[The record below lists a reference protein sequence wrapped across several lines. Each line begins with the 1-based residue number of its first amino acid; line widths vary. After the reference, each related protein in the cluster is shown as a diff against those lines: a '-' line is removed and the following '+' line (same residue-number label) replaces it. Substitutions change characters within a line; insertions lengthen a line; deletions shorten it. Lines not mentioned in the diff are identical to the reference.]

1 MALVKLVLDMQLAKD
16 DYMQKQIKVTQ
27 SSMPSLDEY
36 IEEIKDLWESKW
48 LTNMGVKHKKL
59 EAKLL
64 DYLKVKEIVLFSN
77 GHLSLECA
85 ISVLE

>member
-36 IEEIKDLWESKW
+36 IEEIKDNL
-48 LTNMGVKHKKL
+48 
-59 EAKLL
+59 
-64 DYLKVKEIVLFSN
+64 YFPVLFFSN
-77 GHLSLECA
+77 
-85 ISVLE
+85 